1 MVFLE
6 KPTLRAEL
14 IAEGG
19 LRPTGPL
26 SGLPKDEALYSRNEC
41 AFCLGAAKVHK
52 VFQDQNLAVVSL
64 SRQILVIPK
73 KHYAHWFAVPL
84 EEQIELFKD
93 ALEVRKENPS
103 SIFTRVAE
111 LFEERRA
118 DRRPIELHCGAAA
131 GQTVFHL
138 HVRTGVYH

>member
-6 KPTLRAEL
+6 KPILRAEL

-19 LRPTGPL
+19 LRPPGPL
-26 SGLPKDEALYSRNEC
+26 IGLPKDDALYSRKEC

-73 KHYAHWFAVPL
+73 KHYAHWFDAPL

-93 ALEVRKENPS
+93 ALEVRNENPS
-103 SIFTRVAE
+103 SFFPRVAE
-111 LFEERRA
+111 FFGAKRE
-118 DRRPIELHCGAAA
+118 DRGPIELHCGAAA